1 MLTKTT
7 KEVYELV
14 KELADKFATLLDGEF
29 EAMGGTQGF
38 LCSEGITGEYVITHI
53 NPDDLIRAHVAN
65 MWNKEDKYIQQII
78 DFLMHIYVVERNYI
92 EERESTP
99 YDPICE

>member
-7 KEVYELV
+7 KEVYGLV
-14 KELADKFATLLDGEF
+14 KELASKFAMLNES
-29 EAMGGTQGF
+29 EYNAMGGTQGF
-38 LCSEGITGEYVITHI
+38 LCSEGITGEYVITNI
-53 NPDDLIRAHVAN
+53 NPDDLIRANVAN
-65 MWNKEDKYIQQII
+65 MWNGMDKDIQQII